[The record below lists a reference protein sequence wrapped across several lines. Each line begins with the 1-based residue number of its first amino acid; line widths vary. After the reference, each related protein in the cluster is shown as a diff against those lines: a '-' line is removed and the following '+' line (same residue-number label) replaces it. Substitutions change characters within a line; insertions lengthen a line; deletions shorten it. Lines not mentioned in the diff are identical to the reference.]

1 MSKKTLPS
9 TASNPFKQADKAA
22 NPAGAKPKKMLRR
35 SVSSSANSYTPS
47 YRPATRSHTFL
58 ASKQPG
64 ATSAKEIMLHWC
76 QVMTKGYP
84 HVEVKNFGS
93 SWADGMAFCALIH
106 HFYPDAFDF
115 STLKPENRRANFELA
130 FKTAEELGNVAPLLE
145 MEDLLRT
152 KVPDWKC
159 IFTQIQLY
167 YRRFQLEQG
176 ANANKPP
183 VGLHPSAPPP
193 NPEGSST

>member
-1 MSKKTLPS
+1 
-9 TASNPFKQADKAA
+9 
-22 NPAGAKPKKMLRR
+22 MLRR
-35 SVSSSANSYTPS
+35 NVSSLSTLHAPS
-47 YRPATRSHTFL
+47 YQTVARSRTFTT
-58 ASKQPG
+58 SKRPG
-64 ATSAKEIMLHWC
+64 AASAKEIMLHWC

-130 FKTAEELGNVAPLLE
+130 FKTAEELGNVAPLLDV
-145 MEDLLRT
+145 EDLLRT

-176 ANANKPP
+176 TKANKPP

-193 NPEGSST
+193 ASEGSST